1 MRRKFRCSGCLVIC
15 VLEHN
20 MEKISVTLKKFI
32 VRYNMKKLFFVLTA
46 LVLTGRVLF
55 AQTFKLETFI
65 DAKDG

>member
-1 MRRKFRCSGCLVIC
+1 
-15 VLEHN
+15 